1 MTLNILHHRRIWY
14 AISVVLLVP
23 GLVFLAMGGLKFGI
37 DFTGGSLIQFAFA
50 DSERPETAEMQETIA
65 GTEVGTAQVQLIE
78 DDGMLIRLKELT
90 PEEHATVLE
99 AVTAAYPGASE
110 VSYSAVGPTIGQE
123 LRSRAVTALVLVL
136 LGIVAYIS
144 WAFRASSGRL
154 SGWAF
159 GVNAIIA
166 LLHDVGI
173 LLGVFAM
180 LGYFASVEIDILFVT
195 AVLTVLGFSVHDTIV
210 VFDRI
215 REGLRRGSGASIET
229 VINTSVNETFVRSI
243 NTSVTVLLVLIAL
256 YFFGG
261 SSIQYFVLALMIGM
275 LVGTYSS
282 IFIASPLLLFWVKRK
297 Q

>member
-1 MTLNILHHRRIWY
+1 MTLNILQHRRIWY
-14 AISVVLLVP
+14 AISMALLVP

-50 DSERPETAEMQETIA
+50 DSARPETAEMQDTIA
-65 GTEVGTAQVQLIE
+65 GAEVGTVQVQLIE
-78 DDGMLIRLKELT
+78 ENGILIRLKELT
-90 PEEHATVLE
+90 AEEHTKVLD
-99 AVTAAYPGASE
+99 AVTVAYPGASE
-110 VSYSAVGPTIGQE
+110 VSYSSVGPTIGQE
-123 LRSRAVTALVLVL
+123 LQSRAVTALVLVL

-144 WAFRASSGRL
+144 WAFRSSSGRL
-154 SGWAF
+154 SGLAF

-166 LLHDVGI
+166 LLHDVAI
-173 LLGVFAM
+173 LFGVFAA

-215 REGLRRGSGASIET
+215 REGLRRGSGASVET
-229 VINTSVNETFVRSI
+229 VINQSINETFVRSI

-297 Q
+297 R